1 MKTIFLTLFFA
12 LNYILVFGQPTANDS
27 LPEHPY
33 RKSIMFSALIPG
45 GGQIH
50 NSIVKK
56 KGFRH
61 AIWKVPLI
69 YGALGGASY
78 TLIQNHQA
86 QKSLKNEYLERLN
99 GNVVDPEWSIYDD
112 QSVLYLYRQYLDLR
126 DLSILAIGAI
136 YFLQILDAGVESHF
150 INFDVSD
157 NLSLNVN
164 PVMLT
169 NQIPGININLRFR

>member
-1 MKTIFLTLFFA
+1 M
-12 LNYILVFGQPTANDS
+12 
-27 LPEHPY
+27 
-33 RKSIMFSALIPG
+33 
-45 GGQIH
+45 
-50 NSIVKK
+50 
-56 KGFRH
+56 
-61 AIWKVPLI
+61 
-69 YGALGGASY
+69 
-78 TLIQNHQA
+78 
-86 QKSLKNEYLERLN
+86 ERLN
-99 GNVVDPEWSIYDD
+99 GNIVDPEWSIYDD